1 MRVKN
6 CLSMKVGP
14 PSRGHLQGLACP
26 SSSCRRVSFHLT
38 VTTTFLHNAQHQGML
53 KISEKRPYA
62 SNKTKNQQYPVTPR
76 NGKAQNHLFR
86 NTADWSASCAL
97 LLSRYHGHVHLLMQI
112 GNYLGALQNWV
123 RMQRDADPQDKLI
136 FSIVGWHALTLPQNP
151 GSLLDARND
160 MLATLLAIGLD
171 PEKSI
176 IFHQDQVYI
185 SSLMYST

>member
-1 MRVKN
+1 
-6 CLSMKVGP
+6 
-14 PSRGHLQGLACP
+14 
-26 SSSCRRVSFHLT
+26 
-38 VTTTFLHNAQHQGML
+38 
-53 KISEKRPYA
+53 
-62 SNKTKNQQYPVTPR
+62 
-76 NGKAQNHLFR
+76 
-86 NTADWSASCAL
+86 
-97 LLSRYHGHVHLLMQI
+97 MQI

-176 IFHQDQVYI
+176 IFHQDQVYV
-185 SSLMYST
+185 SSLMFQLYVHARSRIQTILNWHGY